1 MSKAEQ
7 SWMRLDNAAK
17 IYPASMRR
25 DWMAMFRLS
34 ATLVEPVDPEVLR
47 AALARTLTRFPW
59 FAVRMRRGMFWY
71 YLEHND
77 APPIVEE
84 DVRNP
89 CLPMRAKDSR
99 GYAFR
104 VRYYGNRIAV
114 EIFHVLTDGT
124 GGLCFLKTLVAEYLT
139 LRYGIS
145 IPRGGDVLDCDD
157 PPDPGEMED
166 GFLACAGNVT
176 RSRSEADSFHLS
188 GTRERDGFIHVTTGV
203 IPVDALKARAEEKGV
218 SLTVYL
224 TAVLILAFD
233 AIQRRKH
240 PLRNTPRGAKRL
252 KPVKICVPVNL
263 RRFFPTRTLR
273 NFANYVNPG
282 IEPSYGVY
290 TLDEVLSIVMHQMGM
305 ELTPKVLGAKF
316 TTNVRSEQNAVLR
329 VVPLFL
335 KDLAMRAAFYMTG
348 DKKTATCFS
357 NLGNASLPAEMAL
370 FVTRMEFMLGPLSR
384 NPVAIGTLSYDGT
397 MYINITRT
405 IRESDLEREFFTRLV
420 KLGVPVQIES
430 NQR

>member
-1 MSKAEQ
+1 MSGKGKA
-7 SWMRLDNAAK
+7 WMRLDNAAK

-34 ATLVEPVDPEVLR
+34 ATLAEPVDPEVLS
-47 AALARTLTRFPW
+47 AALARTLKRFPW
-59 FAVRMRRGMFWY
+59 FAVRLKRGMFWY

-77 APPIVEE
+77 APPILEE

-89 CLPMRAKDSR
+89 CMPMRAKNSR

-139 LRYGIS
+139 LRYGVS
-145 IPRGGDVLDCDD
+145 IPRGGDILDCDA

-166 GFLACAGNVT
+166 GFLACAGEAT
-176 RSRSEADSFHLS
+176 RSRSEPDSFHLK
-188 GTRERDGFIHVTTGV
+188 GTRERDGFIHVTTGML
-203 IPVDALKARAEEKGV
+203 PVEALKARAAEKGV

-233 AIQRRKH
+233 AIQRRRH
-240 PLRNTPRGAKRL
+240 PLHRAKRL

-263 RRFFPTRTLR
+263 RRFFPTKTLR

-290 TLDEVLSIVMHQMGM
+290 TFDEVLEIVTHQMGM

-329 VVPLFL
+329 VTPLFL

-357 NLGNASLPAEMAL
+357 NLGNAALPEEMAL

-384 NPVAIGTLSYDGT
+384 NPVAIGTLSYGGT

-405 IRESDLEREFFTRLV
+405 IRESELEREFFTRLV
-420 KLGVPVQIES
+420 KLGLPVKIQS
-430 NQR
+430 NER

>member
-166 GFLACAGNVT
+166 GFLACAGNMT

-203 IPVDALKARAEEKGV
+203 IPVDARPGFRAPGRDGQPLWQEG
-218 SLTVYL
+218 
-224 TAVLILAFD
+224 
-233 AIQRRKH
+233 RRYAH
-240 PLRNTPRGAKRL
+240 PRG
-252 KPVKICVPVNL
+252 
-263 RRFFPTRTLR
+263 
-273 NFANYVNPG
+273 
-282 IEPSYGVY
+282 ES
-290 TLDEVLSIVMHQMGM
+290 
-305 ELTPKVLGAKF
+305 ELAEK
-316 TTNVRSEQNAVLR
+316 S
-329 VVPLFL
+329 
-335 KDLAMRAAFYMTG
+335 
-348 DKKTATCFS
+348 S
-357 NLGNASLPAEMAL
+357 ASM
-370 FVTRMEFMLGPLSR
+370 
-384 NPVAIGTLSYDGT
+384 
-397 MYINITRT
+397 
-405 IRESDLEREFFTRLV
+405 
-420 KLGVPVQIES
+420 
-430 NQR
+430 

>member
-1 MSKAEQ
+1 MSGKGKA
-7 SWMRLDNAAK
+7 WMRLDNAAK

-34 ATLVEPVDPEVLR
+34 ATLAEPVDPEVLS
-47 AALARTLTRFPW
+47 AALARTLKRFPW
-59 FAVRMRRGMFWY
+59 FAVRLRRGMFWY

-77 APPIVEE
+77 APPILEE

-89 CLPMRAKDSR
+89 CMPMRAKNSR

-139 LRYGIS
+139 LRYGVT
-145 IPRGGDVLDCDD
+145 IPRGGDILDCDA

-166 GFLACAGNVT
+166 GFLACAGEAT
-176 RSRSEADSFHLS
+176 RSRSEPDSFHLK
-188 GTRERDGFIHVTTGV
+188 GTRERDGFIHVTTG
-203 IPVDALKARAEEKGV
+203 ILPVEALKARASEKGV

-233 AIQRRKH
+233 AIQRRRH
-240 PLRNTPRGAKRL
+240 PLHRAKHL

-263 RRFFPTRTLR
+263 RRFFPTQTLR

-290 TLDEVLSIVMHQMGM
+290 TFDEVLEIVTHQMGM

-329 VVPLFL
+329 VTPLFL

-357 NLGNASLPAEMAL
+357 NLGNAILPDEMAL

-384 NPVAIGTLSYDGT
+384 NPVAIGTLSYGGT

-405 IRESDLEREFFTRLV
+405 IRESELEREFFTRLV
-420 KLGVPVQIES
+420 KLGLPVKIQS
-430 NQR
+430 NER

>member
-1 MSKAEQ
+1 MSGKGKA
-7 SWMRLDNAAK
+7 WMRLDNAAK

-34 ATLVEPVDPEVLR
+34 ATLAEPVDPEVLS
-47 AALARTLTRFPW
+47 AALARTLKRFPW
-59 FAVRMRRGMFWY
+59 FAVRLRRGMFWY

-77 APPIVEE
+77 ALPILEE

-89 CLPMRAKDSR
+89 CMPMRAKNSR

-139 LRYGIS
+139 LRYGVT
-145 IPRGGDVLDCDD
+145 IPRGGDILDCDA

-166 GFLACAGNVT
+166 GFLACAGEAT
-176 RSRSEADSFHLS
+176 RSRSEPDSFHLK
-188 GTRERDGFIHVTTGV
+188 GTRERDGFIHVTTG
-203 IPVDALKARAEEKGV
+203 ILPVEALKARASEKGV

-233 AIQRRKH
+233 AIQRRRH
-240 PLRNTPRGAKRL
+240 PLHRAKHL

-263 RRFFPTRTLR
+263 RRFFPTQTLR

-290 TLDEVLSIVMHQMGM
+290 TFDEVLEIVTHQMGM

-329 VVPLFL
+329 VTPLFL

-357 NLGNASLPAEMAL
+357 NLGNAILPDEMAL

-384 NPVAIGTLSYDGT
+384 NPVAIGTLSYGGT

-405 IRESDLEREFFTRLV
+405 IRESELEREFFTRLV
-420 KLGVPVQIES
+420 KLGLPVKIQS
-430 NQR
+430 NER

>member
-124 GGLCFLKTLVAEYLT
+124 GGLCFLKTLVAEYLA

-203 IPVDALKARAEEKGV
+203 IPVNALKARAEEKGV

-240 PLRNTPRGAKRL
+240 P
-252 KPVKICVPVNL
+252 
-263 RRFFPTRTLR
+263 LR

-329 VVPLFL
+329 VAPLFL

-397 MYINITRT
+397 MYLNITRT

>member
-1 MSKAEQ
+1 MSGKGKA
-7 SWMRLDNAAK
+7 WMRLDNAAK

-34 ATLVEPVDPEVLR
+34 ATLAEPVDPEVLS
-47 AALARTLTRFPW
+47 AALARTLKRFPW
-59 FAVRMRRGMFWY
+59 FAVRLKRGMFWY

-77 APPIVEE
+77 APPILEE

-89 CLPMRAKDSR
+89 CMPMRAKNSR

-104 VRYYGNRIAV
+104 VRYYANRIAV

-139 LRYGIS
+139 LRYGVT
-145 IPRGGDVLDCDD
+145 IPRGGDILDCDT

-166 GFLACAGNVT
+166 GFLACAGEAT
-176 RSRSEADSFHLS
+176 RSRSEPDSFHLK
-188 GTRERDGFIHVTTGV
+188 GTRERDGFIHVTTGML
-203 IPVDALKARAEEKGV
+203 PVEALKARAAEKGV

-233 AIQRRKH
+233 AIQRRRH
-240 PLRNTPRGAKRL
+240 PLHRAKRL

-263 RRFFPTRTLR
+263 RRFFPTQTLR

-290 TLDEVLSIVMHQMGM
+290 TFDEVLEIVTHQMGM

-329 VVPLFL
+329 ATPLFL

-357 NLGNASLPAEMAL
+357 NLGNAALPEEMAL

-384 NPVAIGTLSYDGT
+384 NPVAIGTLSYGGT

-405 IRESDLEREFFTRLV
+405 IRESELEREFFTRLV
-420 KLGVPVQIES
+420 KLGLPVKIQS
-430 NQR
+430 NER

>member
-1 MSKAEQ
+1 MNENGQ
-7 SWMRLDNAAK
+7 NWMRLDNAAK

-47 AALARTLTRFPW
+47 AALARTLRRFPW

-77 APPIVEE
+77 ASPVLEE

-89 CLPMRAKDSR
+89 CVPMRAKDSR

-104 VRYYGNRIAV
+104 VRYYGNQIAV

-139 LRYGIS
+139 LRYGVT
-145 IPRGGDVLDCDD
+145 IPRGGDILDCDD
-157 PPDPGEMED
+157 VPDPGEMED

-176 RSRSEADSFHLS
+176 RSRSEADSFHLK
-188 GTRERDGFIHVTTGV
+188 GTKERDGFVHVTTGV
-203 IPVDALKARAEEKGV
+203 IPVSALKARAEEKGV

-233 AIQRRKH
+233 AIQRRKY
-240 PLRNTPRGAKRL
+240 PRRSAKRL

-263 RRFFPTRTLR
+263 RRFFPTKTLR

-282 IEPSYGVY
+282 IEPSYGVF
-290 TLDEVLSIVMHQMGM
+290 TLDEVLNIVTHQMGM

-316 TTNVRSEQNAVLR
+316 TTNVRSEQNAILR
-329 VVPLFL
+329 VAPLFL
-335 KDLAMRAAFYMTG
+335 KDVAMRAVFYMTG

-357 NLGNASLPAEMAL
+357 NLGNARLPEEMAL
-370 FVTRMEFMLGPLSR
+370 FVTRMEFLLGPLSH

-420 KLGVPVQIES
+420 KLGIPVRIES

>member
-1 MSKAEQ
+1 MSGKGKA
-7 SWMRLDNAAK
+7 WMRLDNAAK

-34 ATLVEPVDPEVLR
+34 ATLAEPVDPEVLS
-47 AALARTLTRFPW
+47 AALARTLKRFPW
-59 FAVRMRRGMFWY
+59 FAVRLRRGMFWY

-77 APPIVEE
+77 APPILEE

-89 CLPMRAKDSR
+89 CMPMRAKNSR

-139 LRYGIS
+139 LRYGVS
-145 IPRGGDVLDCDD
+145 IPRGGDILDCDA

-166 GFLACAGNVT
+166 GFLACAGEAT
-176 RSRSEADSFHLS
+176 RSRSEPDSFHLK
-188 GTRERDGFIHVTTGV
+188 GTRERDGFIHVTTGML
-203 IPVDALKARAEEKGV
+203 PVEALKARAAEKGV

-233 AIQRRKH
+233 AIQRRRH
-240 PLRNTPRGAKRL
+240 PLHRAKRL

-263 RRFFPTRTLR
+263 RRFFPTKTLR

-290 TLDEVLSIVMHQMGM
+290 TFDEVLEIVTHQMGM

-329 VVPLFL
+329 VTPLFL

-357 NLGNASLPAEMAL
+357 NLGNAALPEEMAL

-384 NPVAIGTLSYDGT
+384 NPVAIGTLSYGGT

-405 IRESDLEREFFTRLV
+405 IRESELEREFFTRLV
-420 KLGVPVQIES
+420 KLGLPVKIQS
-430 NQR
+430 NER

>member
-1 MSKAEQ
+1 MSGKGKA
-7 SWMRLDNAAK
+7 WMRLDNAAK

-34 ATLVEPVDPEVLR
+34 ATLAEPVDPEVLS
-47 AALARTLTRFPW
+47 AALARTLKRFPW
-59 FAVRMRRGMFWY
+59 FAVRLRRGMFWY

-77 APPIVEE
+77 APPILEE

-89 CLPMRAKDSR
+89 CMPMRAKNSR

-139 LRYGIS
+139 LRYGVS
-145 IPRGGDVLDCDD
+145 IPRGGDILDCDA

-166 GFLACAGNVT
+166 GFLACAGEAT
-176 RSRSEADSFHLS
+176 RSRSEPDSFHLK
-188 GTRERDGFIHVTTGV
+188 GTRERDGFIHVTTGML
-203 IPVDALKARAEEKGV
+203 PVEALKARASEKGV

-233 AIQRRKH
+233 AIQRRRH
-240 PLRNTPRGAKRL
+240 PLRRAKRL

-263 RRFFPTRTLR
+263 RRFFPTKTLR

-290 TLDEVLSIVMHQMGM
+290 TFDEVLEIVTHQMGM

-329 VVPLFL
+329 VTPLFL

-357 NLGNASLPAEMAL
+357 NLGNATLPEEMAL

-384 NPVAIGTLSYDGT
+384 NPVAIGTLSYGGT

-405 IRESDLEREFFTRLV
+405 IRESELEREFFTRLV
-420 KLGVPVQIES
+420 KLGLPVKIQS
-430 NQR
+430 NER

>member
-1 MSKAEQ
+1 MSAKEQ
-7 SWMRLDNAAK
+7 TWMRLDNAAK

-34 ATLVEPVDPEVLR
+34 ATLVEPVEPEVLR
-47 AALARTLTRFPW
+47 AALARTLARFPW
-59 FAVRMRRGMFWY
+59 FAVRLRRGMFWY

-84 DVRNP
+84 DVCNP
-89 CLPMRAKDSR
+89 CMPMRAKDSR

-139 LRYGIS
+139 LRYGVS
-145 IPRGGDVLDCDD
+145 IPRGGDILDCSDV
-157 PPDPGEMED
+157 PDPGEMED

-203 IPVDALKARAEEKGV
+203 IPVEALKARAAEKGV

-233 AIQRRKH
+233 AIQRRKR
-240 PLRNTPRGAKRL
+240 LLCSTPRGAKRL

-263 RRFFPTRTLR
+263 RRFFPTKTLR

-290 TLDEVLSIVMHQMGM
+290 TLDEVLKIVTHQMGM

-329 VVPLFL
+329 AAPLFL
-335 KDLAMRAAFYMTG
+335 KDLAMRAVFYMTG

-357 NLGNASLPAEMAL
+357 NLGNAALPPEMAL

-405 IRESDLEREFFTRLV
+405 IRESDLEREFFTRLIR
-420 KLGVPVQIES
+420 LGVPVKIES
-430 NQR
+430 NER

>member
-1 MSKAEQ
+1 
-7 SWMRLDNAAK
+7 
-17 IYPASMRR
+17 
-25 DWMAMFRLS
+25 
-34 ATLVEPVDPEVLR
+34 
-47 AALARTLTRFPW
+47 
-59 FAVRMRRGMFWY
+59 MRRGMFWY

-124 GGLCFLKTLVAEYLT
+124 GGLCFLKTLVAEYLA

-203 IPVDALKARAEEKGV
+203 IPVNALKARAEEKDV

-329 VVPLFL
+329 VAPLFL
-335 KDLAMRAAFYMTG
+335 KDLAMRAAFYMTAT
-348 DKKTATCFS
+348 KKPPPAFQP
-357 NLGNASLPAEMAL
+357 LAMHPLPAEMAL
-370 FVTRMEFMLGPLSR
+370 FVTRMEFMLGPAFR
-384 NPVAIGTLSYDGT
+384 ATP
-397 MYINITRT
+397 
-405 IRESDLEREFFTRLV
+405 
-420 KLGVPVQIES
+420 
-430 NQR
+430 

>member
-1 MSKAEQ
+1 MSGKGKA
-7 SWMRLDNAAK
+7 WMRLDNAAK

-34 ATLVEPVDPEVLR
+34 ATLAEPVDPEVLS
-47 AALARTLTRFPW
+47 AALARTLKRFPW
-59 FAVRMRRGMFWY
+59 FAVRLKRGMFWY

-77 APPIVEE
+77 APPVLEE

-89 CLPMRAKDSR
+89 CMPMRAKNSR

-139 LRYGIS
+139 LRYGVS
-145 IPRGGDVLDCDD
+145 IPRGGDILDCDA

-166 GFLACAGNVT
+166 GFLACAGSVT
-176 RSRSEADSFHLS
+176 RSRSEADSFHLK
-188 GTRERDGFIHVTTGV
+188 GTPERDGFIHVTTGML
-203 IPVDALKARAEEKGV
+203 PVEALKARAAEKGV

-233 AIQRRKH
+233 AIQRRRH
-240 PLRNTPRGAKRL
+240 PLRRAKRL

-263 RRFFPTRTLR
+263 RRFFPTKTLR

-290 TLDEVLSIVMHQMGM
+290 TFDEVLEIVTHQMGM

-329 VVPLFL
+329 VTPLFL

-357 NLGNASLPAEMAL
+357 NLGNAALPEEMAL

-384 NPVAIGTLSYDGT
+384 NPVAIGTLSYGGT

-405 IRESDLEREFFTRLV
+405 IRESELEREFFTRLV
-420 KLGVPVQIES
+420 KLGLPVKIQS
-430 NQR
+430 NER